1 MNLNPLAILFSI
13 IALPEPAIAEDDTVE
28 FIPLTLH
35 FDAIDLRPVLDL
47 TQLHGCAVG
56 YKLTGTDHWI
66 TGWITST
73 EETKF
78 GGVNVYFE
86 PDKETHPGAVAKWRN
101 VNEVFYAV
109 WR

>member
-1 MNLNPLAILFSI
+1 MFNLISILTAI
-13 IALPEPAIAEDDTVE
+13 IALPEPAIEDDDTVE
-28 FIPLTLH
+28 FIPLTQH
-35 FDAIDLRPVLDL
+35 FDAIDLRPVLSLD
-47 TQLHGCAVG
+47 QLHGAAVG
-56 YKLTGTDHWI
+56 YKLTGTAHWI

-86 PDKETHPGAVAKWRN
+86 PDTKTHPGAVAKWRN